1 MNSNPSISQVNISDN
16 TQASLDMTDLDN
28 LGDLVTSH
36 QIYTENRTDFHAQ
49 KDSNL
54 CHSFAILSAFRKCLM
69 IFIQFI
75 SQNDASKK
83 LICDDLIKEIKKP
96 TGEFCYANFLKIFV
110 SCVNPRSFQGL
121 SNVKDGGNFIEKQFA
136 GLETVI
142 KRLVLGT
149 TFEIEGWKRLLP
161 ARAIFKELSL
171 NDYKLKMEK
180 IEKIDFEV
188 RFYFIKLFN
197 KTFINESYF
206 CLEKRE
212 PWVFSSEQFL
222 QILNLNISMTKPPG
236 TF

>member
-1 MNSNPSISQVNISDN
+1 MNSNPSISQVNIGDN

-54 CHSFAILSAFRKCLM
+54 CHSFAILSAFRKCLI
-69 IFIQFI
+69 IFIKFI

-96 TGEFCYANFLKIFV
+96 TGELCYANFLKIFV

-121 SNVKDGGNFIEKQFA
+121 SNIKDGRNFIEKQFA

-149 TFEIEGWKRLLP
+149 TFEIEGWKRLLA
-161 ARAIFKELSL
+161 ARDIFKQLYL
-171 NDYKLKMEK
+171 NIDDYQLKMEK
-180 IEKIDFEV
+180 IDKIDFEV
-188 RFYFIKLFN
+188 RFYLIRFCLVIKL
-197 KTFINESYF
+197 
-206 CLEKRE
+206 
-212 PWVFSSEQFL
+212 
-222 QILNLNISMTKPPG
+222 
-236 TF
+236 